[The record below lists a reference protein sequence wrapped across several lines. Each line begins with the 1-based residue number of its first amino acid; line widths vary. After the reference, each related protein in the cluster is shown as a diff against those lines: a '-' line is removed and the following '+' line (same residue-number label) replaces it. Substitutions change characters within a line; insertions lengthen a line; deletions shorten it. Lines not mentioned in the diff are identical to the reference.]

1 MPQIRTFSNEV
12 TSISS
17 MLLLHLKVQVNFSQV
32 SNEVILSGRG
42 LWTINLLRN
51 PALVH
56 NSPHTSIYAILS
68 TLIHFPYRADDKNS
82 KRKKAARNRILWKI
96 EDIDDNIPL
105 QVTSREILNC
115 QYGKPPKPTKNPTV
129 KTHRPK
135 RGYIS
140 KQQAVVT
147 NPVRQTNSYK
157 NSNNLRRPT
166 SKGFTGS
173 NVTMCVGKCWNT
185 MISKALSTQTGLMTR

>member
-1 MPQIRTFSNEV
+1 MVEV
-12 TSISS
+12 NCDRSFPPDAHPKEWLPPFFQMKTMGDGFVSGVVNSKDELQQLLKCHSRVTLTS
-17 MLLLHLKVQVNFSQV
+17 
-32 SNEVILSGRG
+32 
-42 LWTINLLRN
+42 
-51 PALVH
+51 
-56 NSPHTSIYAILS
+56 YAKW
-68 TLIHFPYRADDKNS
+68 ADDKNS